1 MYRDGHYGAALLAYA
16 PVGFLVVALGYPTVA
31 LLAGGVA
38 LALAMVPD
46 WDMRVPGIEH
56 RGPTHTVGFAL
67 LVGVVVGAAGVVFV
81 TAGDPAAVST
91 DLASLT
97 ANPATAL
104 GVGVLGSLVGFLT
117 VCSHIAADALT
128 PMGVT
133 PFWPL
138 SDRHVSVGVTRAS
151 NRVANVVLLG
161 VGVAAAA
168 GAYGLAFRLTA

>member
-16 PVGFLVVALGYPTVA
+16 PVCFLVAVLGYPTLA

-46 WDMRVPGIEH
+46 WDTRVPGLKH

-67 LVGVVVGAAGVVFV
+67 LVGVVVAAAGVAFV

-91 DLASLT
+91 DLASL
-97 ANPATAL
+97 ADDPASAV
-104 GVGVLGSLVGFLT
+104 GVGVLGFLVGVLT

-133 PFWPL
+133 PLWPL
-138 SDRHVSVGVTRAS
+138 SDWHVSFGVARAS
-151 NRVANVVLLG
+151 NRPANAILLG

-168 GAYGLAFRLTA
+168 GAYGLALQAV

>member
-1 MYRDGHYGAALLAYA
+1 MYRDGHYGAALLAYT
-16 PVGFLVVALGYPTVA
+16 PVGFLVTALGYRTLA

-46 WDMRVPGIEH
+46 WDMRVPGLEH

-67 LVGVVVGAAGVVFV
+67 LVGFLVAAAGVTVA
-81 TAGDPAAVST
+81 TAGNPAAVST
-91 DLASLT
+91 DLASL
-97 ANPATAL
+97 ADDPATAL
-104 GVGVLGSLVGFLT
+104 GVGVLGFLVGFLT

-133 PFWPL
+133 PLWPL
-138 SDRHVSVGVTRAS
+138 SDRHVSVSVARAS
-151 NRVANVVLLG
+151 NRLANAVLLG

-168 GAYGLAFRLTA
+168 GAYGLALQV